1 MNGNENE
8 NGNGARSSGRDDTD
22 MTDMGEWQSGGGP
35 RGRRRVHPGVAV
47 PEDAGLAA
55 LLGAALREGVVDAE
69 AEKRAVAAFREAR
82 DAGTHVARTRRRDDW
97 RPRDRYRIGRSA
109 KATLAVILASLTLG
123 GVAMAAIGSAGSSH
137 KGGEHSRTHSS
148 TLPPSPP
155 ASEPSASATPDRPA
169 TAKDTVAH
177 CQAYEKVKGNGEA
190 LESTAWQRLIAAAGG
205 AQHVEAYCAEQLAAQ
220 TSKGK
225 PSKTPKA
232 EKSAQKAT
240 KAVNSKGK
248 N

>member
-1 MNGNENE
+1 MNGNG
-8 NGNGARSSGRDDTD
+8 NGNGARSSDRDDTD
-22 MTDMGEWQSGGGP
+22 MADMGERQSDGGTP
-35 RGRRRVHPGVAV
+35 GRRRVHPGFAG

-82 DAGTHVARTRRRDDW
+82 DAGTHGARTRRRDDW
-97 RPRDRYRIGRSA
+97 RPRDRFRIGRSA

-137 KGGEHSRTHSS
+137 KGGEDSRTHASAAQS
-148 TLPPSPP
+148 TPSVP
-155 ASEPSASATPDRPA
+155 EPSASVAPDRPA
-169 TAKDTVAH
+169 TAQDTVAH
-177 CQAYEKVKGNGEA
+177 CQAYEKVRGNGKA

-232 EKSAQKAT
+232 EKTAKKAA